1 LLEAARGDRFE
12 AVYVV
17 AITTGLREG
26 ELLALR
32 WEDIDLEESKLSVRR
47 SLSVTKAGLSF
58 NAPKSAKSR
67 RSVQLTARAVDA
79 LRQHRVAQNSERL
92 RLGSLWENNDLVFP
106 GYTGQAMRSYSLT
119 GGPF

>member
-1 LLEAARGDRFE
+1 MLEAARGDRFE

-58 NAPKSAKSR
+58 NAPKSAKS
-67 RSVQLTARAVDA
+67 
-79 LRQHRVAQNSERL
+79 
-92 RLGSLWENNDLVFP
+92 
-106 GYTGQAMRSYSLT
+106 
-119 GGPF
+119 